1 MTLEDMNVKWLNKNP
16 LQTTCF
22 KAFVPPNTPPNS
34 LKDSNVSLKMKT
46 TEEKGVE
53 GCSLTRNT
61 SRGGMGVRRACWSFG
76 MGTRMNDKGVNYSHG
91 LAQTKQQIG

>member
-1 MTLEDMNVKWLNKNP
+1 MHMTLEDMNVKWLNRNH

-22 KAFVPPNTPPNS
+22 KAFVPPNKPPNS

-61 SRGGMGVRRACWSFG
+61 SRGEGGK
-76 MGTRMNDKGVNYSHG
+76 KGVLELRDG
-91 LAQTKQQIG
+91 D